1 MLPDKTQRAVD
12 LAFIPLKDMDFDL
25 NKREFRDA
33 VRLRYDSPI
42 PDNPSV
48 CVCGSMF
55 TVDHAMICQRGGLV
69 IQRHNEIR
77 DLQAELLDMVCYD
90 VQVEPALQPI
100 TDEELARGT
109 NQAPEAHLSPKKIYR
124 IHENEKKRKYNS
136 RVTEIEQGTFTPLG
150 FTTTGEMTDEC
161 LRYHSR
167 LAELLSAKKQE
178 SYATIIS
185 WVRAKVSFAI
195 LRSAL
200 LCLRGSRTPRRRNID
215 VKDRDLEIEEVRESL
230 PSKTE
235 RAVKL
240 ATEKGASN
248 WLTVIPIK
256 EMNFNLNKREFRD
269 AIKLRYDWE
278 IADLPAM
285 CTCGDLFT
293 VDHAMVCRHGG
304 LIIQRHNEIRDL
316 EAEMLRMVCT
326 DVETEPVLQEI
337 TGEELNRGANKAPDA
352 RLDVHARGFWDRQ
365 QSAFF
370 DVRVCHPNA
379 DSYRELSPKQIF
391 QLHENEKKRQYSRR
405 VLEVEQGTFTPLVF
419 TSTGGMAD
427 ECKRF
432 HSRLAELLALKKG
445 DDYAT
450 TISWIRAKVSFAILR
465 SALLCLRGTRSK
477 RKAANIS
484 DIDITSESA
493 QARI

>member
-1 MLPDKTQRAVD
+1 MRQIVEQAHKLPD
-12 LAFIPLKDMDFDL
+12 
-25 NKREFRDA
+25 E
-33 VRLRYDSPI
+33 
-42 PDNPSV
+42 
-48 CVCGSMF
+48 
-55 TVDHAMICQRGGLV
+55 
-69 IQRHNEIR
+69 
-77 DLQAELLDMVCYD
+77 
-90 VQVEPALQPI
+90 
-100 TDEELARGT
+100 
-109 NQAPEAHLSPKKIYR
+109 
-124 IHENEKKRKYNS
+124 
-136 RVTEIEQGTFTPLG
+136 TEIKTLQTSARREKDERLKIQCEQ
-150 FTTTGEMTDEC
+150 
-161 LRYHSR
+161 
-167 LAELLSAKKQE
+167 
-178 SYATIIS
+178 
-185 WVRAKVSFAI
+185 
-195 LRSAL
+195 
-200 LCLRGSRTPRRRNID
+200 
-215 VKDRDLEIEEVRESL
+215 VRESL
-230 PSKTE
+230 PGKTE
-235 RAVKL
+235 RAVEL
-240 ATEKGASN
+240 ALEKGASN
-248 WLTVIPIK
+248 WLTVIPLK

-269 AIKLRYDWE
+269 AIKLRYDLE
-278 IADLPAM
+278 ITDMPAI

-293 VDHAMVCRHGG
+293 VDHAMVCRRGG

-337 TGEELNRGANKAPDA
+337 TGEELNRGADKVPDA

-405 VLEVEQGTFTPLVF
+405 ALEVEQGTFTPLVF
-419 TSTGGMAD
+419 TSTGRMAD

-465 SALLCLRGTRSK
+465 SALLCLRETRCK
-477 RKAANIS
+477 RRAANVS
-484 DIDITSESA
+484 DIDITSESV

>member
-1 MLPDKTQRAVD
+1 
-12 LAFIPLKDMDFDL
+12 
-25 NKREFRDA
+25 
-33 VRLRYDSPI
+33 
-42 PDNPSV
+42 
-48 CVCGSMF
+48 
-55 TVDHAMICQRGGLV
+55 
-69 IQRHNEIR
+69 
-77 DLQAELLDMVCYD
+77 
-90 VQVEPALQPI
+90 
-100 TDEELARGT
+100 
-109 NQAPEAHLSPKKIYR
+109 
-124 IHENEKKRKYNS
+124 
-136 RVTEIEQGTFTPLG
+136 
-150 FTTTGEMTDEC
+150 
-161 LRYHSR
+161 
-167 LAELLSAKKQE
+167 
-178 SYATIIS
+178 
-185 WVRAKVSFAI
+185 
-195 LRSAL
+195 
-200 LCLRGSRTPRRRNID
+200 
-215 VKDRDLEIEEVRESL
+215 
-230 PSKTE
+230 
-235 RAVKL
+235 
-240 ATEKGASN
+240 
-248 WLTVIPIK
+248 
-256 EMNFNLNKREFRD
+256 
-269 AIKLRYDWE
+269 
-278 IADLPAM
+278 
-285 CTCGDLFT
+285 
-293 VDHAMVCRHGG
+293 MVCRHGG

-352 RLDVHARGFWDRQ
+352 RLDVHARGFWDKQ

-391 QLHENEKKRQYSRR
+391 QLHENEKKRQYSGR

-450 TISWIRAKVSFAILR
+450 NISWIRAKVSFAILR

-477 RKAANIS
+477 RRAANIS